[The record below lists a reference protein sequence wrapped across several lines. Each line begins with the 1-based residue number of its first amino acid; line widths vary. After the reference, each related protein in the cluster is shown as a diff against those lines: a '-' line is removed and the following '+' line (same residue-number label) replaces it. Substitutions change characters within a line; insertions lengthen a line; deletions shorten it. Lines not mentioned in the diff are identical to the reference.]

1 MNITEYDE
9 VRAKLEE
16 VKDVCDFIPDASTD
30 EGYKKSKS
38 VALDVGRLLTALEK
52 ARKAKKAYFIDGGK
66 EVDIQ
71 AKSIKQELEAFQ
83 LPHKEAYKELDNL
96 KKEREAAR
104 KQELEDRVAQIRDLP
119 DQMRDASSDEVKMA
133 LESLQQEECLDFYEY
148 ATPALK
154 ARNESRTALATMF
167 GDKLKAED
175 EARELDK
182 LRAEKEAREKADHEE
197 SIRREAAAKAE
208 EEKADAIKRE
218 KLAKEEAANAN
229 YAADM
234 ARLNAEDQKKRLEK
248 RIAEDNRIA
257 AENAAQAKRQAKI
270 NEDMAAK
277 NSRLKEVARQKEVKR
292 LEQVEADK
300 READKK
306 HVGNIRRE
314 AKEALMALGLSEKQS
329 KDVVLAINS
338 GDVPHV
344 KITY

>member
-9 VRAKLEE
+9 VRAKLDE
-16 VKDVCDFIPDASTD
+16 VKDACGFIPDVSTD
-30 EGYKKSKS
+30 EGYSKSKR
-38 VALDVGRLLTALEK
+38 VALDVGKLLTSLEK
-52 ARKAKKAYFIDGGK
+52 TRKEKKAYFIDGGK

-71 AKSIKQELEAFQ
+71 AKSIKQELEGFQ
-83 LPHKEAYKELDNL
+83 LPHKEAYKELDNI

-119 DQMRDASSDEVKMA
+119 EQMRDGSSGDVKMA

-154 ARNESRTALATMF
+154 ARNESREALAKMF

-182 LRAEKEAREKADHEE
+182 LRAEKEARDKADHEE
-197 SIRREAAAKAE
+197 SIRREASAKADKA
-208 EEKADAIKRE
+208 KADAIERE
-218 KLAKEEAANAN
+218 QAAKQAQIDAEAAQVQAERRAIDQAKQAEKDAK
-229 YAADM
+229 AA
-234 ARLNAEDQKKRLEK
+234 AKQAKLNAEV
-248 RIAEDNRIA
+248 A
-257 AENAAQAKRQAKI
+257 AENA
-270 NEDMAAK
+270 
-277 NSRLKEVARQKEVKR
+277 RLAEVARQEEAKR
-292 LEQVEADK
+292 LEQAEVDK
-300 READKK
+300 REANKK

-338 GDVPHV
+338 DSIPHV

>member
-16 VKDVCDFIPDASTD
+16 VKDACNFIPDASTD
-30 EGYKKSKS
+30 EGYKKSKR
-38 VALDVGRLLTALEK
+38 VALDVGKLLTALEK
-52 ARKAKKAYFIDGGK
+52 ARKDKKAYFIDGGK

-71 AKSIKQELEAFQ
+71 ARSIKDELEAFQ

-119 DQMRDASSDEVKMA
+119 EQMRDASSDEVKMA

-167 GDKLKAED
+167 GDKLKSED

-208 EEKADAIKRE
+208 SDAA
-218 KLAKEEAANAN
+218 LAKDREEQAN
-229 YAADM
+229 
-234 ARLNAEDQKKRLEK
+234 K
-248 RIAEDNRIA
+248 
-257 AENAAQAKRQAKI
+257 AKI
-270 NEDMAAK
+270 
-277 NSRLKEVARQKEVKR
+277 
-292 LEQVEADK
+292 EADK
-300 READKK
+300 RAAEANFTNITLRAKK
-306 HVGNIRRE
+306 CRKLKPRSWYSFD
-314 AKEALMALGLSEKQS
+314 ACS
-329 KDVVLAINS
+329 
-338 GDVPHV
+338 
-344 KITY
+344 